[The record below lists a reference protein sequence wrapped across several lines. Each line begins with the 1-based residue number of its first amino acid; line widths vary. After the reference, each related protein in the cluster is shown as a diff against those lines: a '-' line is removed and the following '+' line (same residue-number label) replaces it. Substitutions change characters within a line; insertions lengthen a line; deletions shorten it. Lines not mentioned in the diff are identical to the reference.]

1 MHWCLSQGVC
11 DQQGKEREEEVEK
24 RYYYLY
30 AHFRVV
36 FFSWHH
42 LPRSPSAICS
52 QRTCSGKNPWSEYG
66 VSSVFPPRPTLK
78 HSLTINYAKK
88 KSPPKHFA
96 RISILRGPLSPTPV
110 LPKTHTELR
119 FYGLEPQALSS
130 AGETG
135 DRALILPASEQPGL
149 IQQSS

>member
-1 MHWCLSQGVC
+1 MTSREK
-11 DQQGKEREEEVEK
+11 KERRRWKK

-42 LPRSPSAICS
+42 LPKSPSAICS
-52 QRTCSGKNPWSEYG
+52 QRTCSGKKSMVRIWG
-66 VSSVFPPRPTLK
+66 FIRVPPRPTLK